1 MPLIVLCR
9 IFKSGFRRPLEVTTL
24 IPTDHAVSN
33 ILLNL
38 SSEQVRQILNSLGAN
53 FEPLFQRA
61 TIRRPQIAYVNHTG
75 ALRVS
80 FGYGAHRQVMG
91 MLNAAEVTAF
101 QTALSITT
109 LLLVTHI
116 PKKNIVCFGPGQFK
130 TSRSSIEASLAWISQ
145 RKMQVLLCPPATPHV
160 NFRLVSRE
168 VTPDFDTMVQLS
180 LIWAD
185 VVFCCTPS
193 IEPLFAPRDLAS
205 SPKSRSIGSYKPH
218 IQETDTETLLS
229 SGQIFVDS
237 KDACLQESGEPITAN
252 VKPHQLAE
260 IGVFIA
266 SGKGLGIPST
276 GNIIFKCDGIGRPLD
291 KL

>member
-1 MPLIVLCR
+1 
-9 IFKSGFRRPLEVTTL
+9 
-24 IPTDHAVSN
+24 
-33 ILLNL
+33 
-38 SSEQVRQILNSLGAN
+38 
-53 FEPLFQRA
+53 
-61 TIRRPQIAYVNHTG
+61 
-75 ALRVS
+75 
-80 FGYGAHRQVMG
+80 MG

-116 PKKNIVCFGPGQFK
+116 PKKNIVCFGPGQGQSRLYQSEK
-130 TSRSSIEASLAWISQ
+130 DTSASLPT
-145 RKMQVLLCPPATPHV
+145 RYPHV

-205 SPKSRSIGSYKPH
+205 SPKP
-218 IQETDTETLLS
+218 

-237 KDACLQESGEPITAN
+237 KDACLQEPGEPITAN
-252 VKPHQLAE
+252 VKPDQLAE
-260 IGVFIA
+260 IGVFLA
-266 SGKGLGIPST
+266 SGKGLGMPST
-276 GNIIFKCDGIGRPLD
+276 GNIIFKCDGIGNMDLAIKRGLLD
-291 KL
+291 IANRAATG

>member
-1 MPLIVLCR
+1 L
-9 IFKSGFRRPLEVTTL
+9 
-24 IPTDHAVSN
+24 DQ
-33 ILLNL
+33 
-38 SSEQVRQILNSLGAN
+38 SEKDAS
-53 FEPLFQRA
+53 
-61 TIRRPQIAYVNHTG
+61 
-75 ALRVS
+75 
-80 FGYGAHRQVMG
+80 
-91 MLNAAEVTAF
+91 
-101 QTALSITT
+101 
-109 LLLVTHI
+109 
-116 PKKNIVCFGPGQFK
+116 
-130 TSRSSIEASLAWISQ
+130 ASLPT
-145 RKMQVLLCPPATPHV
+145 RYPHV

-276 GNIIFKCDGIGRPLD
+276 GNIIFKCDGIGNIDLAIKRGLPDIANRAAIGQTVANFRENRASELWYSIIFMLLKRPQFEGSWP
-291 KL
+291 